1 MYLDL
6 TVPDPERKPLA
17 PLFNAI
23 VAPRPIGWI
32 SSVSAAGAVNL
43 APFSYFNGLSSAP
56 PMVMFACNQPED
68 RAEKDTLANVRE
80 VPEFVFNLVSMPQ
93 VEAMNVTSA
102 TVARGV
108 DEFGHAG
115 LGAEASSIVRPPR
128 VAGAPAA
135 MECRVIRI
143 VDLPPQAPGERSSH
157 VVIGRVVAIH
167 ARDELFD
174 ARGRFDTH
182 AAQPVLRLGG
192 MKYATIAEPFEL
204 DRPKA

>member
-1 MYLDL
+1 MFLDL
-6 TVPDPERKPLA
+6 TQPDPERKPLA

-32 SSVSAAGAVNL
+32 SSISAAGEVNL

-56 PMVMFACNQPED
+56 PMVMFTCNQPDD
-68 RAEKDTLANVRE
+68 RPLKDTLANVRE

-108 DEFGHAG
+108 DEFVHAG
-115 LGAEASSIVRPPR
+115 LAATPSTFVKPPR
-128 VAGAPAA
+128 VEGAPAA
-135 MECRVIRI
+135 LECRVLRI
-143 VDLPPQAPGERSSH
+143 VDLLPTGSGERSSH

-174 ARGRFDTH
+174 DKGRFDTF

-204 DRPKA
+204 MRPKA

>member
-6 TVPDPERKPLA
+6 TNPDPARAPLA

-32 SSVSAAGAVNL
+32 SSVSATGDVNL

-56 PMVMFACNQPED
+56 PMVMFTCNEPDD
-68 RAEKDTLANVRE
+68 RPVKDTLANVRE
-80 VPEFVFNLVSMPQ
+80 VPEFVFNLVSMAQ
-93 VEAMNVTSA
+93 VEAMNLTSA
-102 TVARGV
+102 SVPRWV
-108 DEFGHAG
+108 DEFVHAG
-115 LGAEASSIVRPPR
+115 LAATPSSIVRPPR

-135 MECRVIRI
+135 FECRVLRI
-143 VDLPPQAPGERSSH
+143 VDLLPEAPGERSSH

-174 ARGRFDTH
+174 ARGRFDTY
-182 AAQPVLRLGG
+182 AARPVMRLGG

-204 DRPKA
+204 VRPKA